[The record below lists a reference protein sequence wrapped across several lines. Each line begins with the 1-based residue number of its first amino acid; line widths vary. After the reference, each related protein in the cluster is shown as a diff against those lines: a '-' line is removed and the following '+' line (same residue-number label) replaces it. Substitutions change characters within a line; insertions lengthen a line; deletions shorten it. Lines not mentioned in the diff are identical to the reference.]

1 MSANLRDQLRGRL
14 LIVAAALMWSTS
26 GLFAKSPMFDVWPL
40 ELRGP
45 LMAFWRALFGGLVL
59 VPLIRRPKWDWR
71 LVPATLCFA
80 AMNLSFLQALTRTT
94 SANAIWLQYTAPIWV
109 FFVGVF
115 WFGEKVARRDVWM
128 LLSGMLGVATI
139 LVFET
144 QLAVR
149 SGGDISGIVW
159 GLASGAGFAAVVLTA
174 RAMRCA
180 DPAWLMALNHLTTAV
195 LMLPY
200 VIAADVWPSAT
211 QLAWLAAFG
220 SLQMG
225 LPYILF
231 TRGLRYIAAHEA
243 SVIALLEP
251 LLVPLWV
258 FAVWHNSSTY
268 RAPSWWTWVGGGLI
282 FVGLMIRYRP
292 SGR

>member
-1 MSANLRDQLRGRL
+1 MTDISKGIPEILRNSLFWPETLRL
-14 LIVAAALMWSTS
+14 AIL
-26 GLFAKSPMFDVWPL
+26 SP
-40 ELRGP
+40 
-45 LMAFWRALFGGLVL
+45 AFWRALFGGLVL

-80 AMNLSFLQALTRTT
+80 VMNLSFLQALTRTT
-94 SANAIWLQYTAPIWV
+94 GANAIWLQYTAPIWV

-115 WFGEKVARRDVWM
+115 WLGEKATRRDVWM
-128 LLSGMLGVATI
+128 LLCGMLGVATI

-149 SGGDISGIVW
+149 SGGDVSGIVW
-159 GLASGAGFAAVVLTA
+159 GLVSGAGFAAVVLTA
-174 RAMRCA
+174 RAMRRA
-180 DPAWLMALNHLTTAV
+180 DAAWLMALNHLTTAAM
-195 LMLPY
+195 MLPY
-200 VIAADVWPSAT
+200 VIATDLWPSMS

-231 TRGLRYIAAHEA
+231 TRGLRHIAAHEA

-258 FAVWHNSSTY
+258 FVAWHHSPMY
-268 RAPSWWTWVGGGLI
+268 RAPSWWTFVGGGLI
-282 FVGLMIRYRP
+282 FVGLFIRYRR